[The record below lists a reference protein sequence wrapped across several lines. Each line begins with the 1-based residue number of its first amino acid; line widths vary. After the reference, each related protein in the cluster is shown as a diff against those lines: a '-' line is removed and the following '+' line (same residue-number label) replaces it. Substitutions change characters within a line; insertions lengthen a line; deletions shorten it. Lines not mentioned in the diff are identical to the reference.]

1 MKKGKLIYSI
11 LFFAVCLCPSVGML
25 VTKPETSSENRQ
37 LSEFP
42 SVKTEEG
49 KWNVEWLSQVG
60 DYFQEHFAFRNE
72 LVTGNALLHGK
83 VLQTSTADGVIQGKN
98 DWLYYKDSL
107 DDYLGQDL
115 LSDRSLYNIAHML
128 SMTQEA
134 LNEKGVKFLFTIAP
148 NKNSLYDENM
158 PYYDSLKVT
167 DETNRERLTQVLKQE
182 GVSYADLYQAFTEQ
196 DEVLYHA
203 RDSHWNNKGAALA
216 ADVLMS
222 ALEKEHDSYENEP
235 YEVRRDSIGDLDTML
250 YPLATTADDEVYY
263 DKEMTYAVVGEIGSN
278 FDPRIT
284 TVNPVKEGSLVMYRD
299 SFGNA
304 LLPYMADAYAN
315 AYFSRGIPYQ
325 LNDVDTNA
333 ADTVIIERAE
343 RFLPEM
349 SQFPPVLAASEVTL
363 DAEEE
368 TLAEDGAIDV
378 KMKPQGTVVQVSG
391 CIREGYLDTDSQID
405 LRINGA
411 VYEAFPMDVAQGE
424 ELNDNGFC
432 LYLPSELAAADGN
445 DLEIL
450 IKKDDKYLNIYKNII
465 EEELIQ

>member
-1 MKKGKLIYSI
+1 MKKGKLIYCI
-11 LFFAVCLCPSVGML
+11 LFFAVCLVPSVGML
-25 VTKPETSSENRQ
+25 VTKQEVSSENRQ

-83 VLQTSTADGVIQGKN
+83 VLETSTADGVIQGKN
-98 DWLYYKDSL
+98 NWLYYKDSL
-107 DDYLGQDL
+107 DDYLGQNL
-115 LSDRSLYNIAHML
+115 LSDRSLFNIAHML

-134 LNEKGVKFLFTIAP
+134 LQEKGVKFLFTIAP
-148 NKNSLYDENM
+148 NKNSLYGENM

-167 DETNRERLTQVLKQE
+167 DETNRERLTEVLEKE
-182 GVSYADLYQAFTEQ
+182 SVSYADLYQAFQ
-196 DEVLYHA
+196 DRDEVLYHA
-203 RDSHWNNKGAALA
+203 RDSHWNNKGAVLA
-216 ADVLMS
+216 ADVLMT
-222 ALEKEHDSYENEP
+222 ALDKEHDSYENEP
-235 YEVRRDSIGDLDTML
+235 YEIRKDSVGDLDTML

-263 DKEMTYAVVGEIGSN
+263 DKETTYAVVGKINSN

-284 TVNPVKEGSLVMYRD
+284 TVNPTKEGSLVMYRD

-325 LNDVDTNA
+325 LSDVDTTN

-349 SQFPPVLAASEVTL
+349 SQFPPVIAAKEIHLDGEEKVAAS
-363 DAEEE
+363 DAA
-368 TLAEDGAIDV
+368 TDL
-378 KMKPQGTVVQVSG
+378 KMKPQGTVVQISG
-391 CIREGYLDTDSQID
+391 CIKDGYLDTDSQIY
-405 LRINGA
+405 LRINGTA
-411 VYEAFPMDVAQGE
+411 YEAFPMDIAQEE

-432 LYLPSELAAADGN
+432 LYLSSELVAADGN
-445 DLEIL
+445 DVEVL
-450 IKKDDKYLNIYKNII
+450 IKKDNKYLNIYQNTIKEDII
-465 EEELIQ
+465 Q